1 MNRTQAALVSR
12 GLDNVRARQLVE
24 SGWTLSKLKASTDAD
39 LMALGLDEASI
50 SQILTGARPAIP
62 VQTLMQ
68 VLFANRFTC
77 CVCRESERGIILHH
91 IVPWESSRDHSAG
104 NLAVLCLEHHER
116 AHIRSTLSR
125 NLDADA
131 LRSFKS
137 EWEETCRESDLS
149 AILQASRVS
158 YDAWLYFNHLRLFE
172 LAKQLCI
179 RFKQIDGS
187 TAARRL
193 RLIDPAGNILPRN
206 PGMPY
211 MYDGAE
217 GQTLYHYVRGVLEE
231 VLGRISVINF
241 SDLLDRS
248 NVRTLLAAGDFLL
261 VQGAHT
267 FSGLTD
273 RKKGQGE
280 AMQGRRRANSV
291 EMRYTFD
298 RWEAT
303 SMSAW
308 SCWLAGR
315 RSVASLVQVKDIQRE
330 DGDAV
335 IAATVIAIS
344 NGHHKLQHRNYSPRY
359 GRYMFY
365 DDDGDEEADDW
376 DDCPAG

>member
-12 GLDNVRARQLVE
+12 GLDTVRAEQLVKG
-24 SGWTLSKLKASTDAD
+24 GWTLSKLKASTKAD
-39 LMALGLDEASI
+39 LMKLGLDETTI
-50 SQILTGARPAIP
+50 PQILTGARPAIP
-62 VQTLMQ
+62 IQTLMQ

-77 CVCRESERGIILHH
+77 CVCRNSERGIILHH
-91 IVPWESSRDHSAG
+91 IIPWEASRDHGAA
-104 NLAVLCLEHHER
+104 NLAVLCLEHHEK

-131 LRSFKS
+131 LRSFKT
-137 EWEETCRESDLS
+137 EWEERCRESDLS
-149 AILQASRVS
+149 AILQASRVD

-172 LAKQLCI
+172 LAKQLQLPL
-179 RFKQIDGS
+179 KEIDGFA
-187 TAARRL
+187 AARRL
-193 RLIDPAGNILPRN
+193 RLIDAAGNILPRN
-206 PGMPY
+206 SYLSY

-217 GQTLYHYVRGVLEE
+217 GQTLYHYVRSVLEK
-231 VLGRISVINF
+231 VLERIRAVNF

-248 NVRTLLAAGDFLL
+248 NVHTLLAAGDFLL

-267 FSGLTD
+267 FKGLTD

-280 AMQGRRRANSV
+280 AMQGSRRANNV
-291 EMRYTFD
+291 ELRYSFD

-308 SCWLAGR
+308 STWLAGR
-315 RSVASLVQVKDIQRE
+315 QSVASLVQVKDIQRE

-344 NGHHKLQHRNYSPRY
+344 NGHHKLQRRNYSPRY
-359 GRYMFY
+359 GRYVFY
-365 DDDGDEEADDW
+365 DDNREEGDW
-376 DDCPAG
+376 DWEG